1 MFEHFLS
8 WPCLYQLNVNDQIK
22 IIHPLF
28 SLLQSCPIH
37 VFFLSQMY
45 KYKLNILVLSQT
57 IEGDLTKIMTEK
69 EIFALWIQLNSS
81 WLYWLLLSDL
91 QLQIPLSQ
99 QVMTSSPGKE
109 VRWPQQSVEDDFQSK
124 DGGTLWNIWL
134 KVIYYQCL
142 SARVVVLMRINMS
155 VFCK

>member
-8 WPCLYQLNVNDQIK
+8 WPCLYQLNVNYQIK
-22 IIHPLF
+22 IIHPLS
-28 SLLQSCPIH
+28 SLLSCTNH
-37 VFFLSQMY
+37 VFLSQMY
-45 KYKLNILVLSQT
+45 KYKHYFGFILTNWGRPDQNNDQERNFCIL
-57 IEGDLTKIMTEK
+57 
-69 EIFALWIQLNSS
+69 IQLSSS

-91 QLQIPLSQ
+91 QLQIPVTQ
-99 QVMTSSPGKE
+99 QVMTSSPDKE

-142 SARVVVLMRINMS
+142 SVRVVVLMRINKS